1 MQASENSATTLPAT
15 IVARVRDLARN
26 RPDDTALT
34 VVDATGDRRF
44 SYAALDARVRA
55 LAAVLAGA
63 YAVND
68 RALLLMDNNEHYVTG
83 FFACMYAG
91 LIPVPVFPPE
101 SVRRQQLARVAAI
114 AADCAARCVLTTA
127 DLRDA
132 IAPFEDL
139 WAGADMLAIDGELG
153 EAGAARANFEPDGE
167 QIAFLQYTSGSTSAP
182 KGVMVSHANLMANE
196 AAIAERLGAN
206 PGDVWVSWLPL
217 YHDMGLIG
225 GLLQPLYRGIPCVLM
240 SPRYFLERPM
250 RWPEAVAA
258 YGGTHSGGP
267 DFSYRLCLERAKPE
281 RLAQLD
287 LSRWRVAFSGAEPV
301 RHDTLRDFLAAFA
314 PARLATG
321 AVYPCYGLA
330 EATLL
335 VTGGVSGGGMTATG
349 FDPALLAAG
358 QVSPAE
364 AGGKL
369 VACGTVPGRHAV
381 RIVDPD
387 SLADAGDGRIGEIW
401 VHGPS
406 VAQGYWNRPDA
417 TAETFLEQQGR
428 RWLRT
433 GDLGF
438 FHGGQLHIAGR
449 RKDLI
454 IVRGHNLY
462 PQDVER
468 AVEAEVEAV
477 RKGRVAAFSVQGPQG
492 EGIGVAAEVSRG
504 LQKLVPPE
512 TLRDAISQAVGVACG
527 EPASVV
533 VLLNPGG
540 LPKTSSG
547 KLQRSACRDGW
558 RTGELDA
565 YAVFDHGQRRD
576 AAGAPPSAPVALH
589 DADAQA
595 LATIWR
601 EALGGELPDAGSN
614 FFASG
619 GNSLAAVQVA
629 AAISA
634 RWRIAASPRLVFDYP
649 ELAGC
654 AARIRELA
662 SGPQGGKA
670 GSVAAEA
677 PIAAA
682 ARPDGVAPLSSAQ
695 LRQWFL
701 WQLDPASNAYH
712 VGQALR
718 LSGPLDGAGLSVA
731 IETLIRR
738 HHALRMRFR
747 VLEDGTPVQ
756 QPIDLDAPSADGVA
770 PPAVVRQRDLRQGDP
785 AAGDP
790 AAGVP
795 AAGAPVVARARAD
808 AIIRLAFDTPFDLE
822 RALPLRAE
830 LLRVDDE
837 EHILVVVAHHI
848 VADAVSMR
856 VLFEELGALMAG
868 RMLAPVPLEFADYAA
883 WQRAQ
888 LEAGRWD
895 AQRDDW
901 VKLLGGEQ
909 PALELATDRTRTAQ
923 GRYQAARCEV
933 PVGPDLSA
941 RVQQAARTAQGSAF
955 MQWLAAFQAVLYR
968 YTGQTDIRIGVAAAN
983 RPLPALARTVGF
995 FVNTQ
1000 VLRGQVRGR
1009 MSLREVAAQARDTV
1023 LDAQARQD
1031 YPFDGVVDAIAPER
1045 GVGQSPL
1052 FQVMMNHLRDEAGS
1066 PLALP
1071 GVETTVLPL
1080 PEGAAQF
1087 ELTLETREGKDGAL
1101 AATLIYARDLFDAD
1115 TMQALAKALVKALG
1129 QLADT
1134 PDVTLDTLDVLDDGV
1149 RGALLAAGTG
1159 AWTPRAFTP
1168 VHRLIEGHAAQA
1180 PQSMALIAGADILS
1194 YAQLNERANR
1204 LAHLLI
1210 AHGVG
1215 AEVAVGI
1222 ALGRGADMIVAML
1235 AVLKAGGVY
1244 VPLDPGYP
1252 EARLAHMMHDS
1263 GLRLVLAQESVL
1275 RGMTLPS
1282 GVRSLSLDGA
1292 ASADVASQPAH
1303 NPDHGIHPGQLA
1315 YLIYTSG
1322 STGLPKGVAVSH
1334 GPLSM
1339 HIQAIGALYGMTP
1352 DDRELQ
1358 FASINFDGA
1367 HERWLTPLAFGGVL
1381 IPRDDELWSVE
1392 RSCAEI
1398 ARHGVT
1404 IACFTPSYLHQL
1416 AESQGGAAAA
1426 LPIRSYTVGGEATSR
1441 TTLALIQNTL
1451 RPPRVINGY
1460 GPTETVI
1467 TPLIAKAYPDTPN
1480 DAAYMPIGQ
1489 PVGDRRAY
1497 VLDAD
1502 LNLLPPGAAGELYLG
1517 GDGLA
1522 RGYLNRADLTA
1533 ERFVADPFLGGGARM
1548 YRSGDL
1554 ARWGRHGQIE
1564 YLGRVDHQVK
1574 IRGYRIELGEVETQL
1589 LAQPGVG
1596 QAVAVA
1602 TGGQAGAA
1610 RRLLAYVAP
1619 AAGAVVEADALRAS
1633 LAQVLPDYMV
1643 PARVLVLP
1651 ALPLNAAGKVDRHAL
1666 PEEPALQGTSS
1677 AAPKPGLETA
1687 LAAIWAKALGVE
1699 TIGRDDNFFELGG
1712 DSILTLK
1719 VVALARQAGL
1729 VLSPKQLLQQQTLAA
1744 LAPGVLMADDST
1756 DAAATASAPR
1766 LTPERLAQLPVSAE
1780 DIEDAYPLSPMQH
1793 GMLLHTLRN
1802 PNSGIYVM
1810 QDRYRVDGEL
1820 DEDAFEW
1827 AWRRVLENHPALRAT
1842 FHWQWAHDPVQVIRR
1857 AVVLPVQRLDLR
1869 ELGHEAAVAHYE
1881 SLLHEELRT
1890 GLALDQAPL
1899 LRLRVARVA
1908 DREYR
1913 WALSFHHMLMDAWCL
1928 SLLLTDFFDN
1938 YEARRAGQGPV
1949 RAPSRPHRDF
1959 IDWLQGRD
1967 IDAARRYW
1975 QEALAGFGAVTPLP
1989 GLRAAT
1995 AGEVSSMVD
2004 LTSTLS
2010 EAQTTQLQRV
2020 AQQCRVTPN
2029 TVIQAAWALTLAR
2042 HAGQDEV
2049 LYGVTVAG
2057 RPTEMA
2063 QAQQTIGIFI
2073 NTIPM
2078 RVRLPVGGLLSA
2090 AQWMRTL
2097 LDQNADMRAHE
2108 HLSLA
2113 EVQGFSDV
2121 APGQPLFDSL
2131 VVFENA
2137 PIAGSVF
2144 DRAERMGLRS
2154 LGMRTHTNYPLTV
2167 VLLPGPRLALQL
2179 TFDTRRLDAEA
2190 VDGMLATFRANV
2202 EALMATPDASVAS
2215 LMAPSPAQR
2224 DRLLAAGHGRQADYC
2239 FDMGYVRLFE
2249 TQAARRNG
2257 IAVRCGQD
2265 AVTYPELNRRAN
2277 RIGQALIERGVR
2289 ADDVVAVYCERGVNF
2304 IASALGT
2311 FKAGA
2316 AYLGLD
2322 VRLPPQRVASILGQS
2337 GAKVVLVGTAEAPQ
2351 LDAALALLSNA
2362 PRVLWAEEALAGPAR
2377 GRGQEPGNPGRHAHP
2392 DQAAYL
2398 IFTSGS
2404 TGEPKGVVVTHRGM
2418 LNNQLSKVPALG
2430 LDEHAV
2436 IGQTAAPSFDIS
2448 VWQML
2453 AGLLCGA
2460 TVEVVPDDTARD
2472 PIALLRHA
2480 QARGITVLESVPTLI
2495 QGMLAAPPVALPALR
2510 WMLPT
2515 GEATPLS
2522 LARDWLRRYPEVPLV
2537 NAYGPAECAD
2547 DVAFFT
2553 LRPGDQEPGPGLP
2566 IGTAADNTR
2575 LMVLDAELNPVPPGV
2590 VGEIYIAGVGVGR
2603 GYTRRP
2609 DLTAERFL
2617 PDLHGEGAGARM
2629 YRSGDLGRMRP
2640 DGVLEYAGR
2649 ADHQVKVRGYRVE
2662 LGEIE
2667 ARLAALPEV
2676 GEAAVQAIDDG
2687 SGARLVGY
2695 VAPAPGWRPPEGA
2708 QAWRD
2713 ALRVA
2718 LARDLPDYMIPGV
2731 WVRLDALPRNR
2742 NGKLDRKALPA
2753 PDLNET
2759 AREYVPPEAGLEAQ
2773 LAQIWSAVLGVARV
2787 GRLDNFFELGGH
2799 SLMVMQVTARIQA
2812 GLGLQA
2818 PINALFEHQTLAAFA
2833 GHLQAAGGT
2842 ADAQALNALDAFM
2855 DTLENN

>member
-1 MQASENSATTLPAT
+1 MQASEISATTLPAT

-26 RPDDTALT
+26 RPEDTALT
-34 VVDATGDRRF
+34 VVDATGERRF
-44 SYAALDARVRA
+44 TYAALDARVRA

-101 SVRRQQLARVAAI
+101 SVRRQQLARVATI
-114 AADCAARCVLTTA
+114 ATDCAARCVLTTA

-139 WAGADMLAIDGELG
+139 WAGADMLAIDGEL
-153 EAGAARANFEPDGE
+153 AVPGAHDAEFEPDGE

-301 RHDTLRDFLAAFA
+301 RHDTLRDFLATFA

-358 QVSPAE
+358 QVSPAPQ
-364 AGGKL
+364 GGKL
-369 VACGTVPGRHAV
+369 VACGTVPSHHAV

-417 TAETFLEQQGR
+417 TADTFVEQEGR

-438 FHGGQLHIAGR
+438 FHAGQLHIAGR

-462 PQDVER
+462 PQDIER

-512 TLRDAISQAVGVACG
+512 ALRHAVSQAVGAACG

-565 YAVFDHGQRRD
+565 YAVFEHGQRRD
-576 AAGAPPSAPVALH
+576 ATGTPPPVSAAGLD

-595 LATIWR
+595 LAAIWR
-601 EALGGELPDAGSN
+601 DALGGNLPDARSN

-629 AAISA
+629 AAIAA
-634 RWRIAASPRLVFDYP
+634 RWNIAASPRLVFDYP

-662 SGPQGGKA
+662 AVPQAREPGGAAPEGP
-670 GSVAAEA
+670 VAAV
-677 PIAAA
+677 
-682 ARPDGVAPLSSAQ
+682 ARRDGAVPLSSAQ

-701 WQLDPASNAYH
+701 WQLDRGSNAYH
-712 VGQALR
+712 VGRALR
-718 LSGPLDGAGLSVA
+718 LSGPLDGPGLGQA
-731 IETLIRR
+731 IQALIRR
-738 HHALRMRFR
+738 HEALRMRFR

-756 QPIDLDAPSADGVA
+756 QPIDLDAPSGDGAA
-770 PPAVVRQRDLRQGDP
+770 PPSVVRLRDLRQGDP
-785 AAGDP
+785 AS
-790 AAGVP
+790 
-795 AAGAPVVARARAD
+795 ARTQAD
-808 AIIRLAFDTPFDLE
+808 AIVRLAFDTPFDLE
-822 RALPLRAE
+822 GALPLRVE

-837 EHILVVVAHHI
+837 EHVLVLVAHHI

-856 VLFEELGALMAG
+856 VLFEEIGALMAG
-868 RMLAPVPLEFADYAA
+868 RTLAPVPLAFADYAA

-901 VKLLGGEQ
+901 VRSLGGEQ
-909 PALELATDRTRTAQ
+909 PTLELATDRPRTAE

-933 PVGPDLSA
+933 EIPPDLSA
-941 RVQQAARTAQGSAF
+941 RVQRAARNAQGSAF

-968 YTGQTDIRIGVAAAN
+968 YTGQTDVRVGVAAAN

-1009 MSLREVAAQARDTV
+1009 MSLREVAAQARETV

-1045 GVGQSPL
+1045 GVGRSPL
-1052 FQVMMNHLRDEAGS
+1052 FQVMMNHLHDDAGS

-1071 GVETTVLPL
+1071 GVEATALPL

-1087 ELTLETREGKDGAL
+1087 ELTLETREGRDGAL
-1101 AATLIYARDLFDAD
+1101 AATLIYARELFDAD
-1115 TMQALAKALVKALG
+1115 TMRAFSKALVKVLR
-1129 QLADT
+1129 QLVDA
-1134 PDVTLDTLDVLDDGV
+1134 PDVALDALDVLDEGV
-1149 RGALLAAGTG
+1149 RDALLAAGTG

-1168 VHRLIEGHAAQA
+1168 VHRLIEGHAAKTPQA
-1180 PQSMALIAGADILS
+1180 LALIAGADELS

-1210 AHGVG
+1210 ARGVG
-1215 AEVAVGI
+1215 ADVAVGI

-1252 EARLAHMMHDS
+1252 AARLAHMMQDS
-1263 GLRLVLAQESVL
+1263 GLGLVLSQTSVVGRL
-1275 RGMTLPS
+1275 TLPP
-1282 GVRSLSLDGA
+1282 GIRCVLVDGA
-1292 ASADVASQPAH
+1292 AAAGAPGADLGRQPAH
-1303 NPDHGIHPGQLA
+1303 NPDRDIHPAQLA

-1352 DDRELQ
+1352 EDRELQ

-1398 ARHGVT
+1398 VRLGVT

-1416 AESQGGAAAA
+1416 AEAQGDAAAA

-1480 DAAYMPIGQ
+1480 EAAYMPIGQ

-1554 ARWGRHGQIE
+1554 ARWGKHGQIE

-1602 TGGQAGAA
+1602 TGGHAGAA

-1619 AAGAVVEADALRAS
+1619 AAGTTVDADALRTS
-1633 LAQVLPDYMV
+1633 LARVLPDYMV

-1651 ALPLNAAGKVDRHAL
+1651 TLPLNAAGKVDRHAL
-1666 PEEPALQGTSS
+1666 PEEPAREGASF
-1677 AAPKPGLETA
+1677 AAPRPGLETA
-1687 LAAIWAKALGVE
+1687 LAAIWAKALGVKAV
-1699 TIGRDDNFFELGG
+1699 GRDDNFFELGG

-1729 VLSPKQLLQQQTLAA
+1729 ILSPKQLLQQQTLAA
-1744 LAPGVLMADDST
+1744 LAPGVLLADDT
-1756 DAAATASAPR
+1756 ADAAAPAEPATGAAR
-1766 LTPERLAQLPVSAE
+1766 LAPERLAQLPVPVE

-1842 FHWQWAHDPVQVIRR
+1842 FHWQWTHDPVQVIRR
-1857 AVVLPVQRLDLR
+1857 TVALPVQRLDLR
-1869 ELGHEAAVAHYE
+1869 ELGQEAAVAHYE
-1881 SLLHEELRT
+1881 SLLNEELRT
-1890 GLALDQAPL
+1890 GLPLDQAPL

-1908 DREYR
+1908 EREYR

-1938 YEARRAGQGPV
+1938 YDARRAGQGPV
-1949 RAPSRPHRDF
+1949 RTPSRPHRDF

-1967 IDAARRYW
+1967 IDAARHYW
-1975 QEALAGFGAVTPLP
+1975 RDALAGFGAVTPLP
-1989 GLRAAT
+1989 GLRT
-1995 AGEVSSMVD
+1995 ETVGEVSSMVD

-2010 EAQTTQLQRV
+2010 ESQTTQLQRV

-2057 RPTEMA
+2057 RPTDMA

-2078 RVRLPVGGLLSA
+2078 RVRLPAGGSLPA

-2113 EVQGFSDV
+2113 DVQGFSDV

-2144 DRAERMGLRS
+2144 DRAGRMGLSS

-2179 TFDTRRLDAEA
+2179 TYDTRRLDAQA
-2190 VDGMLATFRANV
+2190 VAGMLATFRANV
-2202 EALMATPDASVAS
+2202 EALIATPDAPVAS
-2215 LMAPSPAQR
+2215 LMAPPPAER
-2224 DRLLAAGHGRQADYC
+2224 DRLLAAGRGRQADYC
-2239 FDMGYVRLFE
+2239 FDAGYVRLFE
-2249 TQAARRNG
+2249 AQAARRNG

-2277 RIGQALIERGVR
+2277 RIGQALIERGVG
-2289 ADDVVAVYCERGVNF
+2289 ADDVVAVYCERGVDF
-2304 IASALGT
+2304 IASALGA

-2322 VRLPPQRVASILGQS
+2322 VRLPPQRVASILSQS
-2337 GAKVVLVGTAEAPQ
+2337 GAKVVLVGTAEAPL
-2351 LDAALALLSNA
+2351 LDAALALVRNA

-2472 PIALLRHA
+2472 PVALLRHA
-2480 QARGITVLESVPTLI
+2480 HARGITVLESVPTLI
-2495 QGMLAAPPVALPALR
+2495 QGMLAVEPVALPALR

-2522 LARDWLRRYPEVPLV
+2522 LARDWLRRYPGVPLV

-2609 DLTAERFL
+2609 GLTAERFL
-2617 PDLHGEGAGARM
+2617 PDLHGGGAGARM

-2649 ADHQVKVRGYRVE
+2649 VDHQVKVRGYRVE

-2676 GEAAVQAIDDG
+2676 GEAAVQAVDDG
-2687 SGARLVGY
+2687 NGTRLVGY
-2695 VAPAPGWRPPEGA
+2695 VAPAPGWQPPEGA
-2708 QAWRD
+2708 QAWRE
-2713 ALRVA
+2713 ALRAA

-2759 AREYVPPEAGLEAQ
+2759 AREYVAPNDGLEAQ
-2773 LAQIWSAVLGVARV
+2773 LAQIWSEVLGVERV

-2812 GLGLQA
+2812 SLGRPA

-2833 GHLQAAGGT
+2833 GHLQHVGGA
-2842 ADAQALNALDAFM
+2842 ADAQALDALDAFM
-2855 DTLENN
+2855 DTLENH

>member
-1 MQASENSATTLPAT
+1 MQASEISATMLPAT
-15 IVARVRDLARN
+15 IVARVRGLARS

-34 VVDATGDRRF
+34 VVDATGERRF
-44 SYAALDARVRA
+44 SYAELDVRVRA
-55 LAAVLAGA
+55 LAAVLADA

-114 AADCAARCVLTTA
+114 ATDCAARCVLTTA
-127 DLRDA
+127 DLREA
-132 IAPFEDL
+132 IAPFADL
-139 WAGADMLAIDGELG
+139 WAGADMFAIDGEL
-153 EAGAARANFEPDGE
+153 AASGARRPIFEPDGE

-196 AAIAERLGAN
+196 AAIAQRLGAN

-250 RWPEAVAA
+250 RWPEAVAT

-301 RHDTLRDFLAAFA
+301 RHDTLRDFLATFA

-335 VTGGVSGGGMTATG
+335 VTGGISGGGMTATG

-358 QVSPAE
+358 RVSPVE
-364 AGGKL
+364 EGGKL
-369 VACGTVPGRHAV
+369 VACGTVPDHHTV
-381 RIVDPD
+381 RIVDPE
-387 SLADAGDGRIGEIW
+387 SLADAGEGRIGEIW

-417 TAETFLEQQGR
+417 TAETFVMQQGR

-438 FHGGQLHIAGR
+438 FHASQLHIAGR

-462 PQDVER
+462 PQDLER

-477 RKGRVAAFSVQGPQG
+477 RKGRVAAFPVQGPQG
-492 EGIGVAAEVSRG
+492 EGIGVATEVSRG

-512 TLRDAISQAVGVACG
+512 ALRDAISQAVGAACG
-527 EPASVV
+527 EPATVV

-547 KLQRSACRDGW
+547 KLQRSACRNGW

-565 YAVFDHGQRRD
+565 YAIFEHGSRRD
-576 AAGAPPSAPVALH
+576 AAGAPSAQQDV
-589 DADAQA
+589 DAQA
-595 LATIWR
+595 LGSIWR
-601 EALGGELPDAGSN
+601 DALGGGMPDGGAN
-614 FFASG
+614 FFSLG

-634 RWRIAASPRLVFDYP
+634 RWNISASPRLVFDYP

-654 AARIRELA
+654 AARIREL
-662 SGPQGGKA
+662 
-670 GSVAAEA
+670 VAAVSA
-677 PIAAA
+677 PVSLSAADEVPAAAA
-682 ARPDGVAPLSSAQ
+682 ARRDGVLPLSSAQ

-701 WQLDPASNAYH
+701 WQLDRGSNAYH
-712 VGQALR
+712 VGRALR
-718 LSGPLDGAGLSVA
+718 LTGPLDSVRLGQA
-731 IETLIRR
+731 IEALIGR
-738 HHALRMRFR
+738 HEALRMRFR
-747 VLEDGTPVQ
+747 ALEDGTPVQ
-756 QPIDLDAPSADGVA
+756 LPAGADAA
-770 PPAVVRQRDLRQGDP
+770 PAAVRRRDLRQADP
-785 AAGDP
+785 AS
-790 AAGVP
+790 
-795 AAGAPVVARARAD
+795 ARAQAD
-808 AIIRLAFDTPFDLE
+808 AIVRLAFDTPFDLE
-822 RALPLRAE
+822 HALPLRVE
-830 LLRVDDE
+830 LLCVDDE
-837 EHILVVVAHHI
+837 EHILVLVAHHI
-848 VADAVSMR
+848 VADAVSMQ
-856 VLFEELGALMAG
+856 VLFEELSALMDG
-868 RMLAPVPLEFADYAA
+868 RTLKQVPLDFGDYAA

-888 LEAGRWD
+888 LLAGRWD
-895 AQRDDW
+895 AQREDW
-901 VKLLGGEQ
+901 ISVLGGEQ
-909 PALELATDRTRTAQ
+909 PTLELATDRPRTAE
-923 GRYQAARCEV
+923 GRYRAARVEVAISAALSERLQAA
-933 PVGPDLSA
+933 A
-941 RVQQAARTAQGSAF
+941 RNLHGSAF
-955 MQWLAAFQAVLYR
+955 MQLLAAFQAVLHR
-968 YTGQTDIRIGVAAAN
+968 YTGQTDVRIGVTAAN
-983 RPLPALARTVGF
+983 RPLPSLARTVGF

-1000 VLRGQVRGR
+1000 VLRGRLHGR
-1009 MSLREVAAQARDTV
+1009 MSLRELVRQARETV

-1045 GVGQSPL
+1045 GLGQSPL
-1052 FQVMMNHLRDEAGS
+1052 FQVMMNHLREDASAG
-1066 PLALP
+1066 LALP
-1071 GVETTVLPL
+1071 GVAVDLLPL
-1080 PEGAAQF
+1080 PEAAAQF
-1087 ELTLETREGKDGAL
+1087 ELTLETREGRDGAL
-1101 AATLIYARDLFDAD
+1101 GATLIYAQDLFDAD
-1115 TMQALAKALVKALG
+1115 TMGDFGNAFVKVLG
-1129 QLADT
+1129 QVADT
-1134 PDVTLDTLDVLDDGV
+1134 PDKTLDTLDILDDSA
-1149 RGALLAAGTG
+1149 RDALLKAGTG

-1168 VHRLIEGHAAQA
+1168 VHRLIEAHAAQT
-1180 PQSMALIAGADILS
+1180 PQSPALIAGAVELS
-1194 YAQLNERANR
+1194 YAQLNGRANR

-1210 AHGVG
+1210 ANGVG
-1215 AEVAVGI
+1215 ADVAVGI

-1252 EARLAHMMHDS
+1252 AARLAHMMQDS
-1263 GLRLVLAQESVL
+1263 HLRLVLSQQSVL
-1275 RGMTLPS
+1275 DGLALPPDLPCLVVD
-1282 GVRSLSLDGA
+1282 GGA
-1292 ASADVASQPAH
+1292 AADAGRQPAH
-1303 NPDHGIHPGQLA
+1303 NPVREIHPGQLA
-1315 YLIYTSG
+1315 YVIYTSG
-1322 STGLPKGVAVSH
+1322 STGLPKGVAVPH

-1339 HIQAIGALYGMTP
+1339 HIQAIGALYEMTP
-1352 DDRELQ
+1352 EDRELQ

-1367 HERWLTPLAFGGVL
+1367 HERWLTPLVFGGVL

-1416 AESQGGAAAA
+1416 AEAQGEAAAA

-1467 TPLIAKAYPDTPN
+1467 TPLIAKAYLDTPN
-1480 DAAYMPIGQ
+1480 EAAYMPIGR

-1522 RGYLNRADLTA
+1522 RGYLNRAGLTA

-1554 ARWGRHGQIE
+1554 ARWGRNGQIE

-1589 LAQPGVG
+1589 LSLPGVG

-1602 TGGQAGAA
+1602 TGGQSGVA
-1610 RRLLAYVAP
+1610 RRLVAYVAP
-1619 AAGAVVEADALRAS
+1619 VAGGFLDADALRTS
-1633 LAQVLPDYMV
+1633 LALVLPDYMV
-1643 PARVLVLP
+1643 PARVLVLR

-1666 PEEPALQGTSS
+1666 PEEPALQGSRFT
-1677 AAPKPGLETA
+1677 APKPGLETV
-1687 LAAIWAKALGVE
+1687 LAGIWAEALGVSQV
-1699 TIGRDDNFFELGG
+1699 GRDDNFFELGG

-1729 VLSPKQLLQQQTLAA
+1729 VLTPRQLLQQQTLAA
-1744 LAPGVLMADDST
+1744 LAPGVQAAKGALPPSAAPG
-1756 DAAATASAPR
+1756 DARLAP
-1766 LTPERLAQLPVSAE
+1766 EVLAQLPVPADE
-1780 DIEDAYPLSPMQH
+1780 VEDAYPLSPMQH

-1810 QDRYRVDGEL
+1810 QDRYRVDGDL

-1827 AWRRVLENHPALRAT
+1827 AWRRVLENHQALRAT

-1857 AVVLPVQRLDLR
+1857 QAVLPVQRLDLR
-1869 ELGHEAAVAHYE
+1869 EMSHEAAVAHYE

-1890 GLALDQAPL
+1890 GLPLDHAPL

-1938 YEARRAGQGPV
+1938 YEARRAGQEPV
-1949 RAPSRPHRDF
+1949 RVTGRPHRDF

-1967 IDAARRYW
+1967 IEAARRYW
-1975 QEALAGFGAVTPLP
+1975 RDALAGFGAVTPLP
-1989 GLRAAT
+1989 GLRGAA
-1995 AGEVSSMVD
+1995 AGEVSAMVD

-2020 AQQCRVTPN
+2020 AQRCRVTPN
-2029 TVIQAAWALTLAR
+2029 TLIQAAWALTLAR

-2078 RVRLPVGGLLSA
+2078 RVRLPVGGTLSA

-2097 LDQNADMRAHE
+2097 LDQNAEMRTHE

-2113 EVQGFSDV
+2113 EAQGFSDV

-2144 DRAERMGLRS
+2144 ERAARMGLSS

-2167 VLLPGPRLALQL
+2167 VLLPGARLALQL
-2179 TFDTRRLDAEA
+2179 TYDTRRLDADT
-2190 VDGMLATFRANV
+2190 VGGMLATFRASV
-2202 EALMATPDASVAS
+2202 EALMDTPDAPVAM
-2215 LMAPSPAQR
+2215 LLAPSPAQR
-2224 DRLLAAGHGRQADYC
+2224 ERLLAAGRGRQADYF
-2239 FDMGYVRLFE
+2239 FDTGYVQLFE
-2249 TQAARRNG
+2249 AQAARCGG

-2277 RIGQALIERGVR
+2277 RIGQALIERGIR

-2304 IASALGT
+2304 IASVVGA

-2322 VRLPPQRVASILGQS
+2322 VRLPAQRVASILAQS
-2337 GAKVVLVGTAEAPQ
+2337 GAKVVLVGTAEAPL
-2351 LDAALALLSNA
+2351 LDAALALMQDA

-2377 GRGQEPGNPGRHAHP
+2377 GRAQEPGNPGRHAHP

-2430 LDEHAV
+2430 LDEQSV

-2460 TVEVVPDDTARD
+2460 TVEVVPDETARD
-2472 PIALLRHA
+2472 PAALLRHA
-2480 QARGITVLESVPTLI
+2480 RARGITVLESVPALI
-2495 QGMLAAPPVALPALR
+2495 QGMLAATPVDLPALR

-2522 LARDWLRRYPEVPLV
+2522 LAHAWLQRYPGVPLV

-2553 LRPGDQEPGPGLP
+2553 VRPGDHEAGPGLP

-2575 LMVLDAELNPVPPGV
+2575 LMVLDAELHPVPPGV

-2609 DLTAERFL
+2609 GLTAERFL
-2617 PDLHGEGAGARM
+2617 PDLHGDAAGSRM
-2629 YRSGDLGRMRP
+2629 YRSGDLARMRP

-2667 ARLAALPEV
+2667 ARLAALPDIA
-2676 GEAAVQAIDDG
+2676 EAAVQAREDG
-2687 SGARLVGY
+2687 NSTRLVGY
-2695 VAPAPGWRPPEGA
+2695 VVPTDDWQPPEGA
-2708 QAWRD
+2708 QGWRE
-2713 ALRVA
+2713 ALRAA

-2742 NGKLDRKALPA
+2742 NGKLDRKSLPA

-2759 AREYVPPEAGLEAQ
+2759 ARDYVAPEDGLETQ
-2773 LAQIWSAVLGVARV
+2773 LAQIWSEVLGVERV

-2812 GLGLQA
+2812 GLGWQA

-2833 GHLQAAGGT
+2833 RHLQDAGAA
-2842 ADAQALNALDAFM
+2842 ADAQALDALDAFM

>member
-1 MQASENSATTLPAT
+1 MQASEISATMLPAT
-15 IVARVRDLARN
+15 IVARVRDLARS

-34 VVDATGDRRF
+34 VVDATGERRF

-55 LAAVLAGA
+55 LAAVLADA

-68 RALLLMDNNEHYVTG
+68 RALLLMDNNEHYVIG

-101 SVRRQQLARVAAI
+101 SVRRQQLARVVAI
-114 AADCAARCVLTTA
+114 ATDCAARCVLTTA

-139 WAGADMLAIDGELG
+139 WAGADMLAIDGEL
-153 EAGAARANFEPDGE
+153 AAVNPRQAEFEPDGE

-182 KGVMVSHANLMANE
+182 KGVMVSHSNLMANE

-301 RHDTLRDFLAAFA
+301 RHDTLRDFLTTFA

-335 VTGGVSGGGMTATG
+335 VAGGISGGGMTATG
-349 FDPALLAAG
+349 FDPALLSAG
-358 QVSPAE
+358 LVSPAE
-364 AGGKL
+364 EGGKL
-369 VACGTVPGRHAV
+369 VACGTVPERHAV
-381 RIVDPD
+381 RIVDPEL
-387 SLADAGDGRIGEIW
+387 LADAGDGRIGEIW

-406 VAQGYWNRPDA
+406 VAKGYWNRPDA
-417 TAETFLEQQGR
+417 TAETFVEQQGR

-438 FHGGQLHIAGR
+438 FHAGQLHIAGR

-462 PQDVER
+462 PQDIER
-468 AVEAEVEAV
+468 AVEGEVEAV

-512 TLRDAISQAVGVACG
+512 SLRDAISQAVGAACG
-527 EPASVV
+527 EPATVV

-565 YAVFDHGQRRD
+565 YAVFEQGQRRD
-576 AAGAPPSAPVALH
+576 LAATPAPAATGLDDP
-589 DADAQA
+589 DA
-595 LATIWR
+595 LALAGIWR
-601 EALGGELPDAGSN
+601 DALGGGTPDARAN
-614 FFASG
+614 FFSCG
-619 GNSLAAVQVA
+619 GNSLAAVQIA

-634 RWRIAASPRLVFDYP
+634 RWNIAATPRLVFDHP

-654 AARIRELA
+654 AARIRELTA
-662 SGPQGGKA
+662 NNQSPVSATGGMDGP
-670 GSVAAEA
+670 V
-677 PIAAA
+677 IHA
-682 ARPDGVAPLSSAQ
+682 ARHDGMVPLSSAQ

-701 WQLDPASNAYH
+701 WQLDPGSDAYH

-718 LSGPLDGAGLSVA
+718 LTGPLDGPGLHRA
-731 IETLIRR
+731 LDALIAR
-738 HHALRMRFR
+738 HEALRMRFR
-747 VLEDGTPVQ
+747 VLDDGTPVQ
-756 QPIDLDAPSADGVA
+756 QPVDADVA
-770 PPAVVRQRDLRQGDP
+770 AGYGAVRQRDVRQSDL
-785 AAGDP
+785 AA
-790 AAGVP
+790 
-795 AAGAPVVARARAD
+795 ARAQAD
-808 AIIRLAFDTPFDLE
+808 AIVRLAFKTPFDLE
-822 RALPLRAE
+822 HALPLRAE

-837 EHILVVVAHHI
+837 EHVLVLVAHHI
-848 VADAVSMR
+848 VADAVSMQ
-856 VLFEELGALMAG
+856 VLFEELNALMEG
-868 RMLAPVPLEFADYAA
+868 RSLAPVSLPFADYAA

-888 LEAGRWD
+888 LDAGRWD
-895 AQRDDW
+895 GQRDDW
-901 VKLLGGEQ
+901 VRLLGGDQ
-909 PALELATDRTRTAQ
+909 PTLALATDRPRTPE
-923 GRYQAARCEV
+923 GRYQAARYDLEIA
-933 PVGPDLSA
+933 PDLAA
-941 RVQQAARTAQGSAF
+941 RVQAAARAGQGSAF
-955 MQWLAAFQAVLYR
+955 MQLLAAFQAVLYR
-968 YTGQTDIRIGVAAAN
+968 YTGQSDVRVGVAAAN
-983 RPLPALARTVGF
+983 RALPALSRTVGF

-1000 VLRGQVRGR
+1000 VLRGQLRGR
-1009 MSLREVAAQARDTV
+1009 MALRELAAQARDTV

-1031 YPFDGVVDAIAPER
+1031 YPFDGVVDAIQPER
-1045 GVGQSPL
+1045 GLGQSPL
-1052 FQVMMNHLRDEAGS
+1052 FQVMMNHLREESGS
-1066 PLALP
+1066 RLALP
-1071 GVETTVLPL
+1071 GVEVATLPQ
-1080 PEGAAQF
+1080 PDNAAQF
-1087 ELTLETREGKDGAL
+1087 ELTLETREAQDGAL
-1101 AATLIYARDLFDAD
+1101 GASLIYARDLFDAD
-1115 TMQALAKALVKALG
+1115 TMQGFGDALMKVLG
-1129 QLADT
+1129 QLADA
-1134 PDVTLDTLDVLDDGV
+1134 PDLTLDALDILDPAARD
-1149 RGALLAAGTG
+1149 ALLAAGTG
-1159 AWTPRAFTP
+1159 AWPPSAFTP
-1168 VHRLIEGHAAQA
+1168 VHRLIEDHAARTPQA
-1180 PQSMALIAGADILS
+1180 LALIAGDAQLS
-1194 YAQLNERANR
+1194 YAQLNEQANR

-1210 AHGVG
+1210 ANDVG
-1215 AEVAVGI
+1215 ADVAVGI

-1244 VPLDPGYP
+1244 VPLDPSYAA
-1252 EARLAHMMHDS
+1252 ARLAHMMQDS
-1263 GLRLVLAQESVL
+1263 QLRLVLSQRAVVDGL
-1275 RGMTLPS
+1275 ALPMD
-1282 GVRSLSLDGA
+1282 VPWLVLDGEAVAHA
-1292 ASADVASQPAH
+1292 ARQPAH
-1303 NPDHGIHPGQLA
+1303 NPARTIHPAQLA

-1339 HIQAIGALYGMTP
+1339 HIQAIGAMYGMTP
-1352 DDRELQ
+1352 ADRELQ

-1381 IPRDDELWSVE
+1381 IPRDDEPWSVE
-1392 RSCAEI
+1392 RTAAEI

-1404 IACFTPSYLHQL
+1404 VACFTPSYLHQL
-1416 AESQGGAAAA
+1416 AEALGEEAAA

-1480 DAAYMPIGQ
+1480 EAAYMPIGK

-1522 RGYLNRADLTA
+1522 RGYLNRAGLTA

-1554 ARWGRHGQIE
+1554 ARWGKHGQIE

-1596 QAVAVA
+1596 HAVAVA
-1602 TGGQAGAA
+1602 TGGKPGAA

-1619 AAGAVVEADALRAS
+1619 VPGAVLDAETLRVG
-1633 LAQVLPDYMV
+1633 LMRVLPDYMV
-1643 PARVLVLP
+1643 PARILVLP
-1651 ALPLNAAGKVDRHAL
+1651 DLPLNAAGKVDRHAL
-1666 PEEPALQGTSS
+1666 PDEPVLPGTQFS
-1677 AAPKPGLETA
+1677 APNPGLETV
-1687 LAAIWAKALGVE
+1687 LAGIWAEALGVE
-1699 TIGRDDNFFELGG
+1699 RIGRDDNFFELGG

-1729 VLSPKQLLQQQTLAA
+1729 VLTPKQLLQQQTLAA
-1744 LAPGVLMADDST
+1744 LAPGVHAADGMARADT
-1756 DAAATASAPR
+1756 VAASAR
-1766 LTPERLAQLPVSAE
+1766 LAPEWLAQLPVPAG
-1780 DIEDAYPLSPMQH
+1780 DIQDAYPLSPMQH

-1827 AWRRVLENHPALRAT
+1827 AWQRVLENHPALRAT
-1842 FHWQWAHDPVQVIRR
+1842 FHWQWAHEPVQIIRR
-1857 AVVLPVQRLDLR
+1857 DVTLPVQRLDLR
-1869 ELGHEAAVAHYE
+1869 DLGHEAAVARYE

-1890 GLALDQAPL
+1890 GLPLDQPPL

-1938 YEARRAGQGPV
+1938 YDARLAGQEPV
-1949 RAPSRPHRDF
+1949 RASSRPHRDF

-1967 IDAARRYW
+1967 IEAARRYW
-1975 QEALAGFGAVTPLP
+1975 RDALTGFSAVTPLP
-1989 GLRAAT
+1989 GLRSAA
-1995 AGEVSSMVD
+1995 AGEVSAMVD
-2004 LTSTLS
+2004 LTSTLT

-2073 NTIPM
+2073 NTIPI
-2078 RVRLPVGGLLSA
+2078 RLRLPIGGTVPA

-2097 LDQNADMRAHE
+2097 LDQNAEMRAHE

-2137 PIAGSVF
+2137 PISGSVF
-2144 DRAERMGLRS
+2144 ERAKGMGLSS

-2179 TFDTRRLDAEA
+2179 TYDTRRLDSQA
-2190 VDGMLATFRANV
+2190 VGSMLATFRANV
-2202 EALMATPDASVAS
+2202 EALMATPEAPVAS
-2215 LMAPSPAQR
+2215 LLAPSAAQR
-2224 DRLLAAGHGRQADYC
+2224 DRLLAAGRGRQADYF
-2239 FDMGYVRLFE
+2239 FDAGYVRLFE
-2249 TQAARRNG
+2249 AQAARCDG
-2257 IAVRCGQD
+2257 IAVRCGAD
-2265 AVTYPELNRRAN
+2265 AVSYPDLNRRAN

-2289 ADDVVAVYCERGVNF
+2289 ADDVVAVYCERGITF
-2304 IASALGT
+2304 IASALGA

-2337 GAKVVLVGTAEAPQ
+2337 GAKVVLVGTAEAPL
-2351 LDAALALLSNA
+2351 LDAALALMPDP

-2430 LDEHAV
+2430 LNAQSV

-2460 TVEVVPDDTARD
+2460 TVEVVPDETARD
-2472 PIALLRHA
+2472 PVALLRHA

-2495 QGMLAAPPVALPALR
+2495 QGMLATESVALPALR

-2522 LARDWLRRYPEVPLV
+2522 LAREWLHRYPDVPLV

-2553 LRPGDQEPGPGLP
+2553 LRPDDHEPGPGLP

-2575 LMVLDAELNPVPPGV
+2575 LMVLDAELNPVLPGV

-2617 PDLHGEGAGARM
+2617 PDLHGDVAGARM

-2667 ARLAALPEV
+2667 ARLAALPEI
-2676 GEAAVQAIDDG
+2676 GEAAVQAIDEG
-2687 SGARLVGY
+2687 SGTRLVGY
-2695 VAPAPGWRPPEGA
+2695 VVPAADWLPPEGA
-2708 QAWRD
+2708 QAWRE

-2718 LARDLPDYMIPGV
+2718 LARDLPDYMVPGL

-2759 AREYVPPEAGLEAQ
+2759 ARDYVAPNDGLETQ
-2773 LAQIWSAVLGVARV
+2773 LAQLWSDVLGVERV

-2812 GLGLQA
+2812 NLGRQA
-2818 PINALFEHQTLAAFA
+2818 PINALFEHQTLAEFA
-2833 GHLQAAGGT
+2833 RHLEDSGGA
-2842 ADAQALNALDAFM
+2842 ADAQALDALDAFM